1 MATMNLTAISMER
14 ELRYQNKS
22 LFDSFVW
29 FDDPDNN
36 VDKEQLKNRIL
47 MRCGEFEVLYSD
59 PEFFASCIN
68 VWSAAYKRTFDK
80 WLLAIYSEY
89 NPIENYNMEESFTD
103 TGSGSKTGTG
113 NTSMTIDA
121 DDNKSMS
128 NSSNGSASF
137 DGSIV
142 NTQTSNASRTE
153 EHKVSAFDSSTYSPE
168 SQNTV
173 SDNAGATANETNKN
187 TTTSTNSG
195 TATETNYHDETQTG
209 THSNNETTTSQNLHT
224 GARHGNIGVTT
235 SQQMLEQEFKV
246 ALFSFYDR
254 VADLFVKEFC
264 VMVY

>member
-22 LFDSFVW
+22 LFDNFVW
-29 FDDPDNN
+29 FDDPDEH
-36 VDKEQLKNRIL
+36 VDREQLKNRIL

-89 NPIENYNMEESFTD
+89 NPIENYNMEERFQD
-103 TGSGSKTGTG
+103 DGTGSKAASGSNTKNME
-113 NTSMTIDA
+113 NTSNGTSTFDGTIV
-121 DDNKSMS
+121 NSQ
-128 NSSNGSASF
+128 NSSADS
-137 DGSIV
+137 
-142 NTQTSNASRTE
+142 TSN
-153 EHKVSAFDSSTYSPE
+153 HNVSAFDSANYSPE
-168 SQNTV
+168 SQDII
-173 SDNAGATANETNKN
+173 SDSAQGSSTETNEN
-187 TTTSTNSG
+187 TATTNTSG
-195 TATETNYHDETQTG
+195 TAEETGSHTD
-209 THSNNETTTSQNLHT
+209 NETTETQNIHT
-224 GARHGNIGVTT
+224 GMRHGNIGVTT